1 MALEP
6 EASIAARELRGVIK
20 TTLSKKAGS
29 MFILY
34 QVLPYVKLPVIWL
47 IQNTQELTDL
57 DVTLK
62 HVH

>member
-1 MALEP
+1 MAK
-6 EASIAARELRGVIK
+6 AQELLMRGVIK
-20 TTLSKKAGS
+20 TTVRKKRGS

-34 QVLPYVKLPVIWL
+34 QVLPYVKLSVTQL

-62 HVH
+62 YVL